1 MRKFRI
7 PYIPYRSL
15 LLSTTILNDKD
26 LAVEEDVV
34 EHSEM
39 DDQSTTECEGLEK
52 ETPGESGDPTEVE
65 EKENKGTQKCK
76 KRKFIKHKVNLLN
89 ISYS

>member
-1 MRKFRI
+1 MIEEEINR
-7 PYIPYRSL
+7 Y
-15 LLSTTILNDKD
+15 DKD

-39 DDQSTTECEGLEK
+39 DDQGTTECEGLEK

-76 KRKFIKHKVNLLN
+76 KRKLIKHKVSIN
-89 ISYS
+89 IRVAMYILSEMHL